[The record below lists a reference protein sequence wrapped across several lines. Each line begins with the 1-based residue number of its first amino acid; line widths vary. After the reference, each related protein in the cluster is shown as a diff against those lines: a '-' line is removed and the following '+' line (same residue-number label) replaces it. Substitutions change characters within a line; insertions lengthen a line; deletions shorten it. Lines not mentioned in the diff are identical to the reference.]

1 MESSI
6 LGLNNFCFRSSC
18 SLRLW
23 QWTWTSATLYALDV
37 VILAALS
44 PLPNLHHL
52 STLFWLNNYQ
62 RGQPDLSRD
71 QRRDNVMPVQHTASL
86 ICSSISFGELYL
98 SISLAL
104 CVYRSYA
111 ALYELTKT
119 FVVSRIVV
127 IELRMKLLLACICS
141 ILSETIILYS
151 RNGYVSDFAYG
162 KFTTII

>member
-1 MESSI
+1 METSI

-44 PLPNLHHL
+44 PLPNPHHL

-104 CVYRSYA
+104 CVPKLCRTLRINKDVCCFQNCCNWIA
-111 ALYELTKT
+111 DE
-119 FVVSRIVV
+119 IVV
-127 IELRMKLLLACICS
+127 GMHMFHPKRD
-141 ILSETIILYS
+141 Y
-151 RNGYVSDFAYG
+151 YFV
-162 KFTTII
+162 